1 MLLPKPPNY
10 LYLSVA
16 ILWLYSGI
24 VPVVFA
30 PVSSLEMLMQLGV
43 ATAYRW
49 PLFIAAA
56 ILDVTLGL
64 LILTRLSKHAWLW
77 LLQFVVVAGY
87 SIIVGVA
94 LPENWIHP
102 FAPLIKNIPIMALLF
117 YLYQVHLFNY

>member
-1 MLLPKPPNY
+1 MLLPKPPTY

-16 ILWLYSGI
+16 TLWLYSGI
-24 VPVVFA
+24 VPVLFA
-30 PVSSLEMLMQLGV
+30 PVPSLEMLMRLGV
-43 ATAYRW
+43 ATPYRV
-49 PLFIAAA
+49 PLFIVAA

-64 LILTRLSKHAWLW
+64 LILTRQSNRAWLW
-77 LLQFVVVAGY
+77 LLQFFVVAGY